1 MATMISIIMTDNNNN
16 YSSEMGLRTWDLSL
30 GMGVIRV
37 SKSEDREVRLT
48 WARLQDLN
56 TLHNHQL

>member
-1 MATMISIIMTDNNNN
+1 MISIIMTDNNNN

-30 GMGVIRV
+30 GMGDIRV